1 MREKK
6 TKYVYNLNNNTASVK
21 RYIVGFNI
29 DTTVKPLPTGH
40 LLGLY
45 KGSVDRGFWFNG
57 LYL

>member
-45 KGSVDRGFWFNG
+45 KRFSWQGILV
-57 LYL
+57 